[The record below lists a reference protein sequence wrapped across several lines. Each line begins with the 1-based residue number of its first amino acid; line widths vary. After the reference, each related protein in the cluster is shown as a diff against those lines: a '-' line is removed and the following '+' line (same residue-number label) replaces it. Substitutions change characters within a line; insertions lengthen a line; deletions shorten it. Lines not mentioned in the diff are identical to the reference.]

1 MQHEIDREQLAA
13 GTSPD
18 AIQERSNAQLDER
31 RQREREPYVRLTPA
45 FYEAMTIMELRR
57 RRILL
62 PDTERLEY
70 NGRAG
75 RALTGGEP

>member
-45 FYEAMTIMELRR
+45 FNEAMTIMELRR
-57 RRILL
+57 RLILL

-70 NGRAG
+70 DGRAG